1 MTPDSSPSAIPT
13 PGWGTVLAWILRRVR
28 RYRVHGRSMWPSL
41 VPGDTVWVDV
51 RAYGKMAPESGEIV
65 VARHPFQTE
74 QLLIKRVHSV
84 LPSGSL
90 ELRGDAPDQ
99 STDSRGLGAIAMDR
113 VIGRVCARSRAAT
126 PSLD

>member
-13 PGWGTVLAWILRRVR
+13 PGWGTVLAWLLRRVR

-51 RAYGKMAPESGEIV
+51 RAYRKTTPQSGEVV
-65 VARHPFQTE
+65 VARHPSQTG

-84 LPSGSL
+84 LISGKID
-90 ELRGDAPDQ
+90 LRGDSPEQ
-99 STDSRGLGAIAMDR
+99 STDSRGLGAIALDR
-113 VIGRVCARSRAAT
+113 VIGRVCARSQAAD
-126 PSLD
+126 PSQE